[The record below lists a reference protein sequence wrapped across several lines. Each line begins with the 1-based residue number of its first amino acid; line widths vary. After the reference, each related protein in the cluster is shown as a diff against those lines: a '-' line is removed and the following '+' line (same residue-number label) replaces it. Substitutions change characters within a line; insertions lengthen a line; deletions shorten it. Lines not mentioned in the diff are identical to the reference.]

1 VRSTTTRAPCRP
13 IQSYSRGLDGER
25 SRIAHQITGVAVIAA
40 ADGSAK
46 THAVNPARY
55 HLRPMTEAADSAGP
69 SPLTIAVPRERQ
81 AGERRVALVPAAL
94 RPLLRAGLAVRVEA
108 GAGELAGYHDAAYA
122 EAGASIAATLAQLL
136 QGADVVLHV
145 GPPSDEEIKRVR
157 AGTTLVGL
165 LRATSNLPLLERLA
179 TAGVDVH
186 SLELLPRITRA
197 QEMDVLSSMA
207 TAAGYHAVLMAA
219 VRLPR
224 FMPLLM
230 TAAGTVRPA
239 RVLVVGAGVAGLQA
253 IATARRLGAVV
264 EAFDVRPVVREQVES
279 LGARFVDVGVEA
291 AETGTGYA
299 AQLSGEAE
307 EREREVLAR
316 HVADADC
323 VITTA
328 LIAGRDAPRL
338 ISAEMVAAMKPGSVI
353 VDLAAEGGGNCELTK
368 PGEEVEVSGVLI
380 CGQTDLASR
389 MAGDTSLL
397 YANNIVRF
405 VLHLVRDGK
414 VRDDLDDEILG
425 ATCVVHGGSLR
436 GAAAPHPEPVA

>member
-1 VRSTTTRAPCRP
+1 
-13 IQSYSRGLDGER
+13 
-25 SRIAHQITGVAVIAA
+25 
-40 ADGSAK
+40 
-46 THAVNPARY
+46 
-55 HLRPMTEAADSAGP
+55 MTEASDGTGSA
-69 SPLTIAVPRERQ
+69 PLRIAVPRERQ
-81 AGERRVALVPAAL
+81 PGERRVALVPASL
-94 RPLLRAGLAVRVEA
+94 RPLLRAGLAVAVEA
-108 GAGELAGYHDAAYA
+108 GAGELAGYADAAYT
-122 EAGASIAATLAQLL
+122 EAGATVEAGLGELL
-136 QGADVVLHV
+136 GGAELVLHV
-145 GPPSDEEIKRVR
+145 GAPSDEEI
-157 AGTTLVGL
+157 AALAMGTTLVGL
-165 LRATSNLPLLERLA
+165 LRATSNLPLLEKLA
-179 TAGVDVH
+179 GRGVDVH

-207 TAAGYHAVLMAA
+207 TAAGYHGVLMAA

-291 AETGTGYA
+291 KETGTGYA

-307 EREREVLAR
+307 EREREVLSH
-316 HVADADC
+316 HVAEADC

-328 LIAGRDAPRL
+328 LIAGRDAPKL
-338 ISAEMVAAMKPGSVI
+338 ISAEMVAGMRPGSVI

-368 PGEEVEVSGVLI
+368 PGDEVEVSGVRI

-389 MAGDTSLL
+389 MATDTSQL
-397 YANNIVRF
+397 YAGNIARF
-405 VLHLVRDGK
+405 VQHLVRDGK

-425 ATCVVHGGSLR
+425 ATCVVHQRVLR
-436 GAAAPHPEPVA
+436 GAAAPRTEPAA

>member
-1 VRSTTTRAPCRP
+1 
-13 IQSYSRGLDGER
+13 
-25 SRIAHQITGVAVIAA
+25 
-40 ADGSAK
+40 
-46 THAVNPARY
+46 
-55 HLRPMTEAADSAGP
+55 MTEASDRTESAP
-69 SPLTIAVPRERQ
+69 VRIVVPRERQ
-81 AGERRVALVPAAL
+81 AGERRVALVPAT
-94 RPLLRAGLAVRVEA
+94 LRALLAAGLQVTVEA
-108 GAGELAGYHDAAYA
+108 GAGEGAGHADAAYT
-122 EAGASIAATLAQLL
+122 EAGATVVADLKKLLA
-136 QGADVVLHV
+136 GADVVLHV
-145 GPPSDEEIKRVR
+145 SLPGDDEVKQLTK
-157 AGTTLVGL
+157 GTTLVGL

-179 TAGVDVH
+179 KQGVDVH
-186 SLELLPRITRA
+186 SLELLPRISRA

-207 TAAGYHAVLMAA
+207 SAAGYHGVLMAA

-224 FMPLLM
+224 FMPLLI

-253 IATARRLGAVV
+253 NATPRRHGAVV

-279 LGARFVDVGVEA
+279 LGARFVDIGVAA

-307 EREREVLAR
+307 EREREVLSR

-328 LIAGRDAPRL
+328 LIAGRDAPKL
-338 ISAEMVAAMKPGSVI
+338 ISAEMVAAMRPGSVI

-368 PGEEVEVSGVLI
+368 PGEEVVASGVVI

-389 MAGDTSLL
+389 MATDTSQL
-397 YANNIVRF
+397 YAGNIAKF
-405 VLHLVRDGK
+405 LLHLVRDGK

-425 ATCVVHGGSLR
+425 ATCVVYQGSLR
-436 GAAAPHPEPVA
+436 GAAAPRTEPAA

>member
-1 VRSTTTRAPCRP
+1 MR
-13 IQSYSRGLDGER
+13 
-25 SRIAHQITGVAVIAA
+25 
-40 ADGSAK
+40 
-46 THAVNPARY
+46 
-55 HLRPMTEAADSAGP
+55 
-69 SPLTIAVPRERQ
+69 IAVPRERQ
-81 AGERRVALVPAAL
+81 PGELRVALVPATL
-94 RPLLRAGLAVRVEA
+94 RPLLAAGLQVTVEA
-108 GAGELAGYHDAAYA
+108 GAGEGAGHADAAYT
-122 EAGASIAATLAQLL
+122 EAGATVVADLKKLLAN
-136 QGADVVLHV
+136 ADVVLHV
-145 GPPSDEEIKRVR
+145 SLPSAEEVKQL
-157 AGTTLVGL
+157 AKGTTLVGL

-179 TAGVDVH
+179 KRGVDVH
-186 SLELLPRITRA
+186 SLELLPRISRA

-207 TAAGYHAVLMAA
+207 SAAGYHGVLMAA

-279 LGARFVDVGVEA
+279 LGARFVDVGVAA

-307 EREREVLAR
+307 EREREVLSR

-338 ISAEMVAAMKPGSVI
+338 ISAEMVAAMRPGSVI
-353 VDLAAEGGGNCELTK
+353 VDLAAEGGGNCALTK
-368 PGEEVEVSGVLI
+368 PGEEVVVSGVTI

-389 MAGDTSLL
+389 MATDTSQL
-397 YANNIVRF
+397 YAGNIGKF
-405 VLHLVRDGK
+405 LLHLARAGK
-414 VRDDLDDEILG
+414 VRQDLDDEILG
-425 ATCVVHGGSLR
+425 ATCVVRDGALR
-436 GAAAPHPEPVA
+436 GAAAPPSKPAAAPAAAESG

>member
-1 VRSTTTRAPCRP
+1 
-13 IQSYSRGLDGER
+13 
-25 SRIAHQITGVAVIAA
+25 
-40 ADGSAK
+40 
-46 THAVNPARY
+46 
-55 HLRPMTEAADSAGP
+55 MTEASDRTVPAP
-69 SPLTIAVPRERQ
+69 VRIAVPRERQ
-81 AGERRVALVPAAL
+81 PGELRVALVPAAL
-94 RPLLRAGLAVRVEA
+94 RALLAAGLQVNVEA
-108 GAGELAGYHDAAYA
+108 GAGERAGHPDAAYT
-122 EAGASIAATLAQLL
+122 EAGATVVADLKKLLAD
-136 QGADVVLHV
+136 ADVVLHV
-145 GPPSDEEIKRVR
+145 SLPSDEEVKQL
-157 AGTTLVGL
+157 AKGSTLVGL

-179 TAGVDVH
+179 KRGVDVH
-186 SLELLPRITRA
+186 SLELLPRISRA

-207 TAAGYHAVLMAA
+207 SAAGYHGVLMAA

-279 LGARFVDVGVEA
+279 LGARFVDIGVEA

-307 EREREVLAR
+307 EREREILSR
-316 HVADADC
+316 HVADSDC

-338 ISAEMVAAMKPGSVI
+338 ISAEMVAAMRPGSVI

-368 PGEEVEVSGVLI
+368 PGEEVEVSGVRI

-389 MAGDTSLL
+389 MATDTSQL
-397 YANNIVRF
+397 YAGNMSKF
-405 VLHLVRDGK
+405 LLHLVRAGE
-414 VRDDLDDEILG
+414 VRHDLDDEILG
-425 ATCVVHGGSLR
+425 ATCVVAGGALR
-436 GAAAPHPEPVA
+436 GAAAPAPKPAATSAAAE

>member
-1 VRSTTTRAPCRP
+1 M
-13 IQSYSRGLDGER
+13 
-25 SRIAHQITGVAVIAA
+25 IATI
-40 ADGSAK
+40 SA
-46 THAVNPARY
+46 
-55 HLRPMTEAADSAGP
+55 MTEASEVAGP
-69 SPLTIAVPRERQ
+69 APLRVAVPRERQ
-81 AGERRVALVPAAL
+81 DGERRVALVPGAL
-94 RPLLRAGLAVRVEA
+94 RPLLRAGLEVAVEA
-108 GAGELAGYHDAAYA
+108 GAGELAGYRDAAYT
-122 EAGASIAATLAQLL
+122 EAGATVVADLGGLF
-136 QGADVVLHV
+136 QGASVVLHV
-145 GPPSDEEIKRVR
+145 GPPSDAEIQAMT

-165 LRATSNLPLLERLA
+165 LRATSNRPLMERLA
-179 TAGVDVH
+179 AALIDVH

-207 TAAGYHAVLMAA
+207 TAAGYHGVLMAA

-279 LGARFVDVGVEA
+279 LGAKFVDIGVEA

-307 EREREVLAR
+307 EREREVLSR

-338 ISAEMVAAMKPGSVI
+338 ISAAMVAAMRPGSVI

-368 PGEEVEVSGVLI
+368 PGEEVEASGVRI

-389 MAGDTSLL
+389 MAGDTSQL
-397 YANNIVRF
+397 YAGNISRF
-405 VLHLVRDGK
+405 VLHLVRDAK
-414 VRDDLDDEILG
+414 VRDDLEDEILG
-425 ATCVVHGGSLR
+425 ATCVVHGGALR
-436 GAAAPHPEPVA
+436 GAAAPPAPATPVQQ

>member
-1 VRSTTTRAPCRP
+1 
-13 IQSYSRGLDGER
+13 
-25 SRIAHQITGVAVIAA
+25 
-40 ADGSAK
+40 
-46 THAVNPARY
+46 
-55 HLRPMTEAADSAGP
+55 MTEASDRTESAP
-69 SPLTIAVPRERQ
+69 VRIVVPRERQ
-81 AGERRVALVPAAL
+81 AGERRVALVPAT
-94 RPLLRAGLAVRVEA
+94 LRALLAAGLQVTVEA
-108 GAGELAGYHDAAYA
+108 GAGERAGHADAAYT
-122 EAGASIAATLAQLL
+122 EAGATVVADLKKLLAN
-136 QGADVVLHV
+136 ADVVLHV
-145 GPPSDEEIKRVR
+145 SLPGDDEVKLL
-157 AGTTLVGL
+157 AKGTTLVGL

-179 TAGVDVH
+179 KRGVDVH
-186 SLELLPRITRA
+186 SLELLPRISRA
-197 QEMDVLSSMA
+197 QDMDVLSSMA
-207 TAAGYHAVLMAA
+207 SAAGYHGVLMAA

-279 LGARFVDVGVEA
+279 LGARFVDIGVEA

-307 EREREVLAR
+307 EREREVLSR

-328 LIAGRDAPRL
+328 LIAGRDAPKL
-338 ISAEMVAAMKPGSVI
+338 ISAEMVAAMRPGSVI

-368 PGEEVEVSGVLI
+368 PGEEVVVSGVVI

-389 MAGDTSLL
+389 MATDTSQL
-397 YANNIVRF
+397 YAGNIAKF
-405 VLHLVRDGK
+405 LLHLVRDGK

-425 ATCVVHGGSLR
+425 ATCVVYQGALR
-436 GAAAPHPEPVA
+436 GAAAPRTEPAA

>member
-1 VRSTTTRAPCRP
+1 
-13 IQSYSRGLDGER
+13 
-25 SRIAHQITGVAVIAA
+25 
-40 ADGSAK
+40 
-46 THAVNPARY
+46 
-55 HLRPMTEAADSAGP
+55 MTEASDQTGP
-69 SPLTIAVPRERQ
+69 VPVRVAVPRERQ
-81 AGERRVALVPAAL
+81 PGELRVALVPAAL
-94 RPLLRAGLAVRVEA
+94 RALLAKGLQVNVEA
-108 GAGELAGYHDAAYA
+108 GAGERAGHPDTAYT
-122 EAGASIAATLAQLL
+122 EAGATVVADLKKLLAD
-136 QGADVVLHV
+136 ADVVLHV
-145 GPPSDEEIKRVR
+145 SLPSDEEVKQL
-157 AGTTLVGL
+157 AKGTTLVGL

-179 TAGVDVH
+179 KRGVDVH
-186 SLELLPRITRA
+186 SLELLPRISRA

-207 TAAGYHAVLMAA
+207 SAAGYHGVLMAA

-279 LGARFVDVGVEA
+279 LGARFIDIGVVA

-307 EREREVLAR
+307 DREREILSR
-316 HVADADC
+316 HVADSDC

-338 ISAEMVAAMKPGSVI
+338 ISAEMVAAMRPGSVI

-368 PGEEVEVSGVLI
+368 PGEEVEVSGVRI

-389 MAGDTSLL
+389 MATDTSQL
-397 YANNIVRF
+397 YAGNISKF
-405 VLHLVRDGK
+405 LLHLVRTGE
-414 VRDDLDDEILG
+414 VRHDLEDEILG
-425 ATCVVHGGSLR
+425 ATCVVADGALR
-436 GAAAPHPEPVA
+436 GAAAPAPKPAATPAAAE

>member
-1 VRSTTTRAPCRP
+1 M
-13 IQSYSRGLDGER
+13 
-25 SRIAHQITGVAVIAA
+25 IATITA
-40 ADGSAK
+40 
-46 THAVNPARY
+46 
-55 HLRPMTEAADSAGP
+55 MTEASEVAGP
-69 SPLTIAVPRERQ
+69 APLRVAVPRERQ
-81 AGERRVALVPAAL
+81 DGERRVALVPGGL
-94 RPLLRAGLAVRVEA
+94 RSLLRAGLEVAVEA
-108 GAGELAGYHDAAYA
+108 GAGELAGYHDAAYT
-122 EAGASIAATLAQLL
+122 EAGATVVADLGGLLRGAA
-136 QGADVVLHV
+136 VVLHV
-145 GPPSDEEIKRVR
+145 GPPADGEIQAMT

-165 LRATSNLPLLERLA
+165 LRATSNRPLLERLA
-179 TAGVDVH
+179 AARIDVH

-207 TAAGYHAVLMAA
+207 TAAGYHGVLMAA

-279 LGARFVDVGVEA
+279 LGARFIDVGVEA

-307 EREREVLAR
+307 EREREVLSR

-338 ISAEMVAAMKPGSVI
+338 ISAAMVAAMRPGSVI
-353 VDLAAEGGGNCELTK
+353 IDLAAEGGGNCELTK
-368 PGEEVEVSGVLI
+368 PGEEVEVSGVRI

-389 MAGDTSLL
+389 MAGDTSQL
-397 YANNIVRF
+397 YAGNISRF
-405 VLHLVRDGK
+405 VLHLVRDGR
-414 VRDDLDDEILG
+414 VRDDLEDEILG
-425 ATCVVHGGSLR
+425 ATCVVQGGALR
-436 GAAAPHPEPVA
+436 GAAAPPPAPVTPVQQ

>member
-1 VRSTTTRAPCRP
+1 
-13 IQSYSRGLDGER
+13 
-25 SRIAHQITGVAVIAA
+25 
-40 ADGSAK
+40 
-46 THAVNPARY
+46 
-55 HLRPMTEAADSAGP
+55 MTEVPNATAP
-69 SPLTIAVPRERQ
+69 PRIAVPRERQ
-81 AGERRVALVPAAL
+81 TGERRVALVPGAL
-94 RPLLRAGLAVRVEA
+94 RSLLRAGLSVIVET
-108 GAGELAGYHDAAYA
+108 GAGELAGHHDAAYT
-122 EAGASIAATLAQLL
+122 EAGATVAGNLTELVRDAT
-136 QGADVVLHV
+136 VVLHV
-145 GPPSDEEIKRVR
+145 GPPSDEEIALLVR
-157 AGTTLVGL
+157 GTTLVGL

-179 TAGVDVH
+179 KREVDVH

-207 TAAGYHAVLMAA
+207 TAAGYHGVLMAA

-264 EAFDVRPVVREQVES
+264 EAFDVRPAVREQVES
-279 LGARFVDVGVEA
+279 LGGRFLEVGVEA

-299 AQLSGEAE
+299 AKLSGEAE
-307 EREREVLAR
+307 DREREVLRR

-328 LIAGRDAPRL
+328 LVAGREAPRL
-338 ISAEMVAAMKPGSVI
+338 ISAEMVASMRPGSVI

-368 PGEEVEVSGVLI
+368 PGEEVEVSGVRI

-389 MAGDTSLL
+389 MAADTSQL
-397 YANNIVRF
+397 YAGNVSRF
-405 VLHLVRDGK
+405 LLHLIRDGR

-425 ATCVVHGGSLR
+425 ATCVVHDGALR
-436 GAAAPHPEPVA
+436 GAAAPAPAPAAEQPATPDAES

>member
-1 VRSTTTRAPCRP
+1 
-13 IQSYSRGLDGER
+13 
-25 SRIAHQITGVAVIAA
+25 
-40 ADGSAK
+40 
-46 THAVNPARY
+46 
-55 HLRPMTEAADSAGP
+55 MTEASDQTGP
-69 SPLTIAVPRERQ
+69 VPVRVAVPRERQ
-81 AGERRVALVPAAL
+81 PGELRVALVPAAL
-94 RPLLRAGLAVRVEA
+94 RALLAAGLQVTVEA
-108 GAGELAGYHDAAYA
+108 GAGERAGHPDTAYT
-122 EAGASIAATLAQLL
+122 EAGATVVADLKTLLAN
-136 QGADVVLHV
+136 ADVVLHV
-145 GPPSDEEIKRVR
+145 SLPSDEEVKRL
-157 AGTTLVGL
+157 AKGTTLVGL

-179 TAGVDVH
+179 KRGVDVH
-186 SLELLPRITRA
+186 SLELLPRISRA

-207 TAAGYHAVLMAA
+207 SAAGYHGVLMAA

-279 LGARFVDVGVEA
+279 LGARFVEIGVEA

-307 EREREVLAR
+307 EREREILSR
-316 HVADADC
+316 HVADSDC

-338 ISAEMVAAMKPGSVI
+338 ISAEMVAAMRPGSVI

-368 PGEEVEVSGVLI
+368 PGEEVQVSGVRI

-389 MAGDTSLL
+389 MATDTSQL
-397 YANNIVRF
+397 YAGNISKF
-405 VLHLVRDGK
+405 LLHLVHAGE
-414 VRDDLDDEILG
+414 VRHDLDDEILG
-425 ATCVVHGGSLR
+425 ATCVVAGGALR
-436 GAAAPHPEPVA
+436 GAAAPAPKPAVTSAAAE

>member
-1 VRSTTTRAPCRP
+1 VR
-13 IQSYSRGLDGER
+13 L
-25 SRIAHQITGVAVIAA
+25 
-40 ADGSAK
+40 
-46 THAVNPARY
+46 
-55 HLRPMTEAADSAGP
+55 
-69 SPLTIAVPRERQ
+69 AVPRERQ
-81 AGERRVALVPAAL
+81 PGERRVALVPAT
-94 RPLLRAGLAVRVEA
+94 LRALLAAGLQVAVEA
-108 GAGELAGYHDAAYA
+108 GAGAGAGYPDAAYT
-122 EAGASIAATLAQLL
+122 EAGAAVVADLKKLLAD
-136 QGADVVLHV
+136 ADVVLHV
-145 GPPSDEEIKRVR
+145 SLPSDEEVKQL
-157 AGTTLVGL
+157 AKGSTLVGL
-165 LRATSNLPLLERLA
+165 LRATSNLALLERLA
-179 TAGVDVH
+179 KRGVDVH
-186 SLELLPRITRA
+186 SLELLPRISRA

-207 TAAGYHAVLMAA
+207 SAAGYHGVLMAA

-279 LGARFVDVGVEA
+279 LGARFVDIGVEA

-307 EREREVLAR
+307 EREREILSR

-338 ISAEMVAAMKPGSVI
+338 ISAEMVAAMRPGSVI
-353 VDLAAEGGGNCELTK
+353 VDLAAEGGGNCALTK
-368 PGEEVEVSGVLI
+368 PGEEVEVGGVRI

-389 MAGDTSLL
+389 MATDTSQL
-397 YANNIVRF
+397 YAGNIAKF
-405 VLHLVRDGK
+405 LLHLVRGGA

-425 ATCVVHGGSLR
+425 ATCVVQGGALR
-436 GAAAPHPEPVA
+436 GSAAPKPAATSAAAGQ

>member
-1 VRSTTTRAPCRP
+1 
-13 IQSYSRGLDGER
+13 
-25 SRIAHQITGVAVIAA
+25 
-40 ADGSAK
+40 
-46 THAVNPARY
+46 
-55 HLRPMTEAADSAGP
+55 MTEASDQTGP
-69 SPLTIAVPRERQ
+69 VPVRVAVPRERQ
-81 AGERRVALVPAAL
+81 PGELRVALVPAAL
-94 RPLLRAGLAVRVEA
+94 RALLAAGLQVTVEA
-108 GAGELAGYHDAAYA
+108 GAGERAGHPDTAYT
-122 EAGASIAATLAQLL
+122 EAGATVAADLKTLLAN
-136 QGADVVLHV
+136 ADVVLHV
-145 GPPSDEEIKRVR
+145 SLPSDEEVKRL
-157 AGTTLVGL
+157 AKGTTLVGL

-179 TAGVDVH
+179 KRGVDVH
-186 SLELLPRITRA
+186 SLELLPRISRA

-207 TAAGYHAVLMAA
+207 SAAGYHGVLMAA

-279 LGARFVDVGVEA
+279 LGARFVEIGVEA

-307 EREREVLAR
+307 EREREILSR
-316 HVADADC
+316 HVADSDC

-338 ISAEMVAAMKPGSVI
+338 ISAEMVAAMRPGSVI

-368 PGEEVEVSGVLI
+368 PGEEVEVLGVRI

-389 MAGDTSLL
+389 MATDTSQL
-397 YANNIVRF
+397 YAGNISKFLR
-405 VLHLVRDGK
+405 HLVRAGE
-414 VRDDLDDEILG
+414 VRHDLDDEILG
-425 ATCVVHGGSLR
+425 ATCVVADGALR
-436 GAAAPHPEPVA
+436 GAAAPAPKPAVTSAAAE